1 MKSQTVPAVAAPPLR
16 SYSLHDP
23 AYQAFILLRTAFTV
37 APIAFGVDKAA
48 NLLTD
53 WQRYLSPTIDQL
65 VPGTAHQL
73 MLVVG
78 LVEVIA
84 GVLVGLRPQLG
95 AYLVAGWLAGII
107 LNLLLIPGFYD
118 VALRDF
124 GLLVAALAL
133 ARLAQAFRTQP
144 FDALTG
150 SAS

>member
-1 MKSQTVPAVAAPPLR
+1 MQSQALPITRVPAR

-23 AYQAFILLRTAFTV
+23 AYQAFMLLRTAFTV
-37 APIAFGVDKAA
+37 APIAFGVDKAS

-65 VPGTAHQL
+65 VPGTAYQL

-124 GLLVAALAL
+124 GLLVSALAL
-133 ARLAQAFRTQP
+133 ARLARAFRPQP
-144 FDALTG
+144 LGTLTG

>member
-1 MKSQTVPAVAAPPLR
+1 MQSQALPITRAPSR

-23 AYQAFILLRTAFTV
+23 AYQAFKLLRTAFTV
-37 APIAFGVDKAA
+37 APIAFGVDKAS

-65 VPGTAHQL
+65 VPGTAYQL

-118 VALRDF
+118 VALRDV
-124 GLLVAALAL
+124 GLLAGAVAL
-133 ARLAQAFRTQP
+133 ARLAAVYAPAHSARTR
-144 FDALTG
+144 A
-150 SAS
+150 

>member
-1 MKSQTVPAVAAPPLR
+1 MQSQALPITRAPAR

-23 AYQAFILLRTAFTV
+23 AYQAFMLLRTAFTV
-37 APIAFGVDKAA
+37 APIAFGVDKAS

-65 VPGTAHQL
+65 VPGTAYQL

-124 GLLVAALAL
+124 GLLVSALAL
-133 ARLAQAFRTQP
+133 ARLARAFRPQP
-144 FDALTG
+144 LGTLTG

>member
-1 MKSQTVPAVAAPPLR
+1 MQSQTRPVTRAPAR
-16 SYSLHDP
+16 NFSLHDP
-23 AYQAFILLRTAFTV
+23 VYQAFMLLRTAFTV
-37 APIAFGVDKAA
+37 APIAFGVDKAS

-65 VPGTAHQL
+65 VPGTAYQL

-84 GVLVGLRPQLG
+84 GVLVGLRPQVG

-133 ARLAQAFRTQP
+133 ARLAQAFRPQP
-144 FDALTG
+144 LGVLTG

>member
-1 MKSQTVPAVAAPPLR
+1 MQSQTLPITRAPAR

-23 AYQAFILLRTAFTV
+23 AYQAFMLLRTAFTV
-37 APIAFGVDKAA
+37 APIAFGVDKAS
-48 NLLTD
+48 NLLID

-65 VPGTAHQL
+65 VPGTANQL
-73 MLVVG
+73 MLAVG

-144 FDALTG
+144 RGVLTG

>member
-1 MKSQTVPAVAAPPLR
+1 MKSPTFAVTAPPR
-16 SYSLHDP
+16 GYSLHDP
-23 AYQAFILLRTAFTV
+23 AYQAFMLLRTAFTV
-37 APIAFGVDKAA
+37 APIAFGVDKAT

-53 WQRYLSPTIDQL
+53 WQQSLSPTNDQL

-84 GVLVGLRPQLG
+84 GVLVGLRPHLG

-124 GLLVAALAL
+124 GLLIAALAL
-133 ARLAQAFRTQP
+133 ARLAQAFRPQTP
-144 FDALTG
+144 GTVNG

>member
-1 MKSQTVPAVAAPPLR
+1 MQSQALPTTRAPAR

-23 AYQAFILLRTAFTV
+23 AYQAFMLLRTAFTV
-37 APIAFGVDKAA
+37 APIAFGVDKAS

-65 VPGTAHQL
+65 VPGTAYQL

-133 ARLAQAFRTQP
+133 ARLAQAFRPQP
-144 FDALTG
+144 LDALTG

>member
-1 MKSQTVPAVAAPPLR
+1 MKSQTLLDTAASPR

-23 AYQAFILLRTAFTV
+23 ARQAFMLLRTAFTV
-37 APIAFGVDKAA
+37 APIAFGVDKAT

-53 WQRYLSPTIDQL
+53 WQSYLSPTIDQL
-65 VPGTAHQL
+65 LPGTASQL

-78 LVEVIA
+78 LVEVIG
-84 GVLVGLRPQLG
+84 GVMVGLRPQLG

-118 VALRDF
+118 IALRDF
-124 GLLVAALAL
+124 GLLLAALAL
-133 ARLAQAFRTQP
+133 ARLAQAFQP
-144 FDALTG
+144 QPIGTVNG

>member
-1 MKSQTVPAVAAPPLR
+1 
-16 SYSLHDP
+16 
-23 AYQAFILLRTAFTV
+23 
-37 APIAFGVDKAA
+37 
-48 NLLTD
+48 
-53 WQRYLSPTIDQL
+53 
-65 VPGTAHQL
+65 

-133 ARLAQAFRTQP
+133 ARLARAFRPQP
-144 FDALTG
+144 LGTLTG

>member
-1 MKSQTVPAVAAPPLR
+1 MQSQALPITRAPAR

-23 AYQAFILLRTAFTV
+23 AYQAFMLLRTAFTV
-37 APIAFGVDKAA
+37 APIAFGVDKAS

-65 VPGTAHQL
+65 VPGTAYQL

-133 ARLAQAFRTQP
+133 ARLARAFRPQP
-144 FDALTG
+144 LGTLTG

>member
-1 MKSQTVPAVAAPPLR
+1 MKSKTVPAVAAPPP

-23 AYQAFILLRTAFTV
+23 AYQAFMLLRTAFTV
-37 APIAFGVDKAA
+37 APIAFGVDKAS

-53 WQRYLSPTIDQL
+53 WQRYLPPTIDQL
-65 VPGTAHQL
+65 VPGTAYQL

-133 ARLAQAFRTQP
+133 ARLAQAFRAQP
-144 FDALTG
+144 LGALTG

>member
-1 MKSQTVPAVAAPPLR
+1 MKPDTLSDTALPASHSP
-16 SYSLHDP
+16 HDP
-23 AYQAFILLRTAFTV
+23 AYQAFILLRTLFTA
-37 APIAFGVDKAA
+37 APIAFGVDKAT

-53 WQRYLSPTIDQL
+53 WQSYLSPTIDQL

-84 GVLVGLRPQLG
+84 GVLVGLRPRLG

-107 LNLLLIPGFYD
+107 VNLLLIPGFYD
-118 VALRDF
+118 IALRDL
-124 GLLVAALAL
+124 GLLIAALAL
-133 ARLAQAFRTQP
+133 ARLAQAYCPQP
-144 FDALTG
+144 AGAVNG